1 METLSLTKEQKNQVI
16 GEFIDSIKD
25 CFKLTQFVLMKLSE
39 EAIRMNAGELV
50 LSQGMNHWKN
60 GRMIWHLK
68 LYSSILRTR
77 LYLYC
82 KRLS

>member
-16 GEFIDSIKD
+16 VEFLDSIKDWKD

-50 LSQGMNHWKN
+50 LSQGMNHDGERYMTRIYERNLQN
-60 GRMIWHLK
+60 GEF
-68 LYSSILRTR
+68 
-77 LYLYC
+77 
-82 KRLS
+82 